1 MKQKMMSEAV
11 EKLVSIYIFPVV
23 FIGVFLFFIKYY
35 DEDLMS
41 DEDVENTMEAHV
53 ESNLYLYI
61 SLQTVFYLWVYFL
74 IF

>member
-1 MKQKMMSEAV
+1 MSEKF
-11 EKLVSIYIFPVV
+11 EKIVSMYIFPVV

-41 DEDVENTMEAHV
+41 EEDVEKTMEAHV

-61 SLQTVFYLWVYFL
+61 FLQSIAYLWVYFL

>member
-1 MKQKMMSEAV
+1 MSEKF
-11 EKLVSIYIFPVV
+11 EKIVSMYIFPVV
-23 FIGVFLFFIKYY
+23 FIGIFLFFIKYY

-41 DEDVENTMEAHV
+41 EEDVEKTMEAHV

-61 SLQTVFYLWVYFL
+61 FLQSIAYLWVYFL